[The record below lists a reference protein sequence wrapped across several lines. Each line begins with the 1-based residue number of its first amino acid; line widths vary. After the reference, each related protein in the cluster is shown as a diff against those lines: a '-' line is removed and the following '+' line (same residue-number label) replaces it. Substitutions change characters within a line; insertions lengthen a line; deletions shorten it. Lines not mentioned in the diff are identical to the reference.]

1 MVKSFTIVPTIGE
14 LKLNMQT
21 AQQLLERLYP
31 QRRSLLKRQILFDAL
46 SCFLEFGL
54 DATSIEMI
62 RERSESSVGGIY
74 HHFKNKEGVI
84 AALVFAALDDQ
95 SRLRDQ
101 YLEQTQSLKE
111 LIYSLIY
118 SYVDWVADQPEFAK
132 FLLLAHYS
140 MMKGEHRSVLIE
152 KNKLRNK
159 TLRNYISQYSEA
171 SLLKSAPAELM
182 MSLVIGATENYCR
195 AWLFEKVDTNPKIY
209 RELLAKAAWDSLQNL
224 AEIE

>member
-1 MVKSFTIVPTIGE
+1 ME
-14 LKLNMQT
+14 T

-31 QRRSLLKRQILFDAL
+31 QRRSLLKRQILLDAL
-46 SCFLEFGL
+46 SCFLDYGL

-62 RERSESSVGGIY
+62 REKSESSVGAIY

-84 AALVFAALDDQ
+84 AALVFAALEDQ
-95 SRLRDQ
+95 ATLREQ
-101 YLEQTQSLKE
+101 YLEKACSLKE
-111 LIYSLIY
+111 FIYRLIY

-140 MMKGEHRSVLIE
+140 VMQSEHRTILIE

-159 TLRNYISQYSEA
+159 TIRHHISRYSDA
-171 SLLKSAPAELM
+171 SLLKSTPSELM

-195 AWLFEKVDTNPKIY
+195 AWLFDKVETNPKTY
-209 RELLAKAAWDSLQNL
+209 REALASAAWDSLQNL
-224 AEIE
+224 AKDA